1 LYSGYA
7 KTSRERSSS
16 PHDKTIRIQKL
27 RSKEALNL
35 MSKYSLELLVDQLQ
49 TQLREQQLIN
59 KENEIK
65 VEQLH

>member
-1 LYSGYA
+1 
-7 KTSRERSSS
+7 
-16 PHDKTIRIQKL
+16 
-27 RSKEALNL
+27 